1 MSEHTLPQLPY
12 AYNALEPA
20 ISEEI
25 MTIHHTKHHQLY
37 ITNLNN
43 AIKAYNSAI
52 SSNDVRKQIELQ
64 GAIKFNGG
72 GHINHSLFWKN
83 LAPSSQGGGQL
94 QDGPLKQAIERDFGS
109 LDNLKSTFNATIA
122 TIQGS
127 GWGWLG
133 FNPKN
138 SKLEVVNTQNQD
150 PLISHHP
157 IIGVDAWEHAFYLQ
171 YKNVKAGKLLYYNCA
186 PRITNPSREFRQT
199 TSRTSGTSST
209 SRRPRTASRPPRPTP
224 RLTSKYSSALCNP
237 NLIRHACHTTDAAV
251 TSHTLRHTKN
261 SGT

>member
-12 AYNALEPA
+12 GYNELEPA

-37 ITNLNN
+37 VTNLNN

-64 GAIKFNGG
+64 SAIKFNGG

-94 QDGPLKQAIERDFGS
+94 QDGPFKQAVERDFGS

-138 SKLEVVNTQNQD
+138 SKLEVVTTKDQD

-171 YKNVKAGKLLYYNCA
+171 YKNVKADYFKNIWSVINFKEA
-186 PRITNPSREFRQT
+186 EERFKAAQ
-199 TSRTSGTSST
+199 
-209 SRRPRTASRPPRPTP
+209 
-224 RLTSKYSSALCNP
+224 
-237 NLIRHACHTTDAAV
+237 TDAKARV
-251 TSHTLRHTKN
+251 
-261 SGT
+261 

>member
-37 ITNLNN
+37 VTNLNN

-64 GAIKFNGG
+64 SAIKFNGG

-83 LAPSSQGGGQL
+83 LAPANQGGGSL
-94 QDGPLKQAIERDFGS
+94 HDGPLKQAIERDFGS
-109 LDNLKSTFNATIA
+109 LDNLKASFNATIA

-138 SKLEVVNTQNQD
+138 SKLEVITKYRPSEKVLTLGRAGARD
-150 PLISHHP
+150 PVLP
-157 IIGVDAWEHAFYLQ
+157 YLPEQ
-171 YKNVKAGKLLYYNCA
+171 PSTARVSRCSVHEIA
-186 PRITNPSREFRQT
+186 PR
-199 TSRTSGTSST
+199 RTGTVRVPLNVVTMVRDTDRVSE
-209 SRRPRTASRPPRPTP
+209 PAPT
-224 RLTSKYSSALCNP
+224 
-237 NLIRHACHTTDAAV
+237 AV
-251 TSHTLRHTKN
+251 TR
-261 SGT
+261 

>member
-37 ITNLNN
+37 VTNLNN

-64 GAIKFNGG
+64 SAIKFNGG

-83 LAPSSQGGGQL
+83 LAPANQGGGSL
-94 QDGPLKQAIERDFGS
+94 HDGPLKQAIERDFGS
-109 LDNLKSTFNATIA
+109 LDNLKASFNATIA

-138 SKLEVVNTQNQD
+138 SKLEVVTTKDQD

-171 YKNVKAGKLLYYNCA
+171 YKNVKAGTLHLTPIHRRVESCLYTDFFPPVVLLYRLLQEHLVGHQLQGGRGALQGC
-186 PRITNPSREFRQT
+186 PDRRQGPCL
-199 TSRTSGTSST
+199 SAST
-209 SRRPRTASRPPRPTP
+209 SKLVFSVMPASE
-224 RLTSKYSSALCNP
+224 
-237 NLIRHACHTTDAAV
+237 
-251 TSHTLRHTKN
+251 
-261 SGT
+261 

>member
-1 MSEHTLPQLPY
+1 LARDQLVGSFAALAIYSSTSQRTVAHFLSLHHPPNQINLSIATMSEHTLPQLPY
-12 AYNALEPA
+12 AYNGLEPA

-37 ITNLNN
+37 VTNLNN

-64 GAIKFNGG
+64 SAIKFNGG

-83 LAPSSQGGGQL
+83 LAPAKEGGGQL
-94 QDGPLKQAIERDFGS
+94 HDGPLKQAIERDFGS
-109 LDNLKSTFNATIA
+109 LDNLKSSFNATIA

-138 SKLEVVNTQNQD
+138 SKLEVVTTKDQD

-171 YKNVKAGKLLYYNCA
+171 YKNVKAGELDRTVSASESLHLL
-186 PRITNPSREFRQT
+186 TLFHLT
-199 TSRTSGTSST
+199 
-209 SRRPRTASRPPRPTP
+209 PP
-224 RLTSKYSSALCNP
+224 
-237 NLIRHACHTTDAAV
+237 
-251 TSHTLRHTKN
+251 
-261 SGT
+261 